1 MIKFN
6 QSQIMK
12 LLFLFFITITAL
24 SFSIA
29 QVPVKDEPRHHNI
42 FENNFVRILDVNIK
56 PGDTTLYHRHAIPSV
71 FIFFTKTKVG
81 SNLINQPALSNIN
94 ISGNIIYDS
103 LKTPRIHRVWNED
116 TSWFH
121 VMDVEIVNQ
130 RETAKHSL
138 LKIKNAQLLFD
149 KPLVRGYNVK
159 LNIGETFNIPK
170 SDTRFLLVSIGE
182 VNLNIITNAKGQ
194 IRAMKAGH
202 FIWIEPNE
210 DVVIK
215 TLNNTHGSF
224 ALLQLR

>member
-1 MIKFN
+1 
-6 QSQIMK
+6 MK
-12 LLFLFFITITAL
+12 LLFLFFITVTAL

-81 SNLINQPALSNIN
+81 SNLISQQPVSNIN
-94 ISGNIIYDS
+94 IPGNIIYDS

-130 RETAKHSL
+130 QETANHSL
-138 LKIKNAQLLFD
+138 LKIKNAELLFD

-159 LNIGETFNIPK
+159 LNTGETFNISK
-170 SDTRFLLVSIGE
+170 SYKRFLLVSIGE
-182 VNLNIITNAKGQ
+182 VNLSIITNGKGQ
-194 IRAMKAGH
+194 ILAMKAGH
-202 FIWIEPNE
+202 FVWIQANE
-210 DVVIK
+210 NIVIK
-215 TLNNTHGSF
+215 TLDDTHGSF
-224 ALLQLR
+224 ALLELK